1 MTEKLNVER
10 DIALDVPRD
19 VAFIIR
25 ELRKAGHEAFAVGG
39 CVRDTLLGRA
49 PGDWDIT
56 TSALPEEVKR
66 VFRRTIDTGIQHG
79 TVTVMLHRT
88 GYEVT
93 TYRIDG
99 TYRDGR
105 HPDHVTFTGNLE
117 EDLKRRDFTINA
129 MAWSEETGIVDIF
142 RGMKDLEDG
151 LIRCVGTPKD
161 RFTEDALRIL
171 RAVRFSA
178 QLDFRIEEETLRAL
192 PDIAPNLVN
201 VSRERIQ
208 TELTKTLLSGHPEK
222 VLLAEE
228 TGMTPYISESFG
240 EIFRGQTA
248 EFFRERLLR
257 AAGLPT
263 DRILRWAALLAE
275 TGPSLTERILR
286 ELKLDRETIEGAAVL
301 AADFHVKLP
310 EKAEE
315 GEEETLYRIRKMMSR
330 IPAELFDRL
339 ILLKQALL
347 PEERDMAE
355 EVRAEA
361 EAIRARGDCIS
372 VKDLAVNGGDLI
384 RAGIKPGPEMGKVLQ
399 DMLDYVLR
407 YPGEN
412 EKDKLIEKFAV

>member
-240 EIFRGQTA
+240 EIFRGQAA

-257 AAGLPT
+257 AAGLPA

-347 PEERDMAE
+347 PEERDAVE
-355 EVRAEA
+355 EARAEA

>member
-257 AAGLPT
+257 AAGLPA

-301 AADFHVKLP
+301 AAEFHEKLP
-310 EKAEE
+310 EKAAD

-347 PEERDMAE
+347 PEERDAVE
-355 EVRAEA
+355 EARAEA

>member
-257 AAGLPT
+257 AAGLPA

-384 RAGIKPGPEMGKVLQ
+384 RAGIKPGPEMGRVLQ

>member
-142 RGMKDLEDG
+142 RGMEDLEDG

-257 AAGLPT
+257 AAGLPA

-347 PEERDMAE
+347 PEERDAVE
-355 EVRAEA
+355 EARAES

-412 EKDKLIEKFAV
+412 EKDKLIEKFAA

>member
-257 AAGLPT
+257 AAGLPA

-347 PEERDMAE
+347 PEERDAVE
-355 EVRAEA
+355 EARAEA